1 MNTVKKL
8 SDILGFYLKLIME
21 LFNNEERVIE
31 TI

>member
-1 MNTVKKL
+1 MNTVKQL
-8 SDILGFYLKLIME
+8 SDILGAYMRIIME